1 MLILL
6 DNKKPAKPYDLRV
19 FVFLCT
25 ALNLDLVPRAGIE
38 VIYKHLINSQIIY
51 LKLKMARI
59 VARFQVLP

>member
-25 ALNLDLVPRAGIE
+25 ALNLDLGRGPVSNCRRNP
-38 VIYKHLINSQIIY
+38 YN
-51 LKLKMARI
+51 
-59 VARFQVLP
+59 